1 MAPLET
7 KKSVNILPFKKK
19 KKLMKYCG
27 RIRICYS
34 ARLMLEEP
42 RETTTQCKESHL
54 AYININKYN
63 PKIKPIEINHKQ
75 IR

>member
-1 MAPLET
+1 
-7 KKSVNILPFKKK
+7 
-19 KKLMKYCG
+19 MKYCG